1 MLSNQDNTQMPGSMP
16 GAMPGSMPGAIP
28 ENNNNTA
35 HNALNQDTKPS
46 IGGPHKIQ
54 SGILHHGLPV
64 DNTDNGKHIITL
76 LRGEIK
82 YLTSYCT
89 ST

>member
-16 GAMPGSMPGAIP
+16 GSMPGAIP
-28 ENNNNTA
+28 ENNNTS
-35 HNALNQDTKPS
+35 HNAMNQDAKSS

-64 DNTDNGKHIITL
+64 DNTENGKHIITQCS
-76 LRGEIK
+76 E
-82 YLTSYCT
+82 TQ
-89 ST
+89 